1 MMHTRSMETNATWSE
16 ALAKAR
22 EEIRKYIPPG
32 RDLTDALIQDRRA
45 EVAQETKGEGT

>member
-1 MMHTRSMETNATWSE
+1 MATNATRSE
-16 ALAKAR
+16 ALAKVR

-32 RDLTDALIQDRRA
+32 RNLIDELIQDRRA